1 MGAADDFGAVDLGGP
16 VAFGKLGACPV
27 AFGKLGAG
35 PVAFGK
41 LGAGPVAF
49 GKLGAGPVAF
59 GKLGAGPVVFG
70 SWGDLGADLG
80 GSAEGGGPAAF
91 GWGDLGASAEG
102 GDLGGAEAGGPGGDL
117 GGSAEAGGPAAFAL
131 LGGPSPSPETA
142 PPRWPH
148 WAPLHRPDSACQH
161 FPTPWASTK
170 LRPCPSAQSQCQH
183 HPGMKAV
190 L

>member
-41 LGAGPVAF
+41 LGAGPVAL

-59 GKLGAGPVVFG
+59 GKLGAGPV
-70 SWGDLGADLG
+70 DLGADLGGDLG

-117 GGSAEAGGPAAFAL
+117 GGWRPCRLRLVGGPL
-131 LGGPSPSPETA
+131 LLLQKRRLLAGHTGRLSTVLTQHASIFRLRGRQPNCGRVLLPSPS
-142 PPRWPH
+142 
-148 WAPLHRPDSACQH
+148 
-161 FPTPWASTK
+161 ASII
-170 LRPCPSAQSQCQH
+170 RE
-183 HPGMKAV
+183 
-190 L
+190 